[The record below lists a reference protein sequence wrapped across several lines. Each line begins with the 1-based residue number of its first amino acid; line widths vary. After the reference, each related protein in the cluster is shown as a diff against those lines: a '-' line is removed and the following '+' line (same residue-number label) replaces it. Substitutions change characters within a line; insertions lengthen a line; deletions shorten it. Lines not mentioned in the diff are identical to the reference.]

1 LSLQECQNPFIQA
14 LFAGS
19 ASNGSRGKLTFI
31 SVGSKFKSQL
41 EALMEKLRSTGTSF
55 IRCIKPNVRMVAH
68 LFEGGNVLSQ
78 LQCAGMTSVLEL
90 MQQGYPSRALF
101 AELYNLYRAFLPPE
115 LARLDPRLFCKAL
128 FKALG
133 LNEADFKFGMTKV
146 FFRPGKFAEFD
157 QLMRSDPEN
166 LRILVSRVKRWL
178 VRSQWRKAQWCAWS
192 VVKLARKIE
201 YRREAL
207 VTIQKTVR
215 MFLAKKRHRPRIR
228 ALVNIRGL
236 SGQVAQIAAMANGL
250 KAKDKESVLA
260 TVQSLNANIAQAVA
274 QIKGGGGRPGLT
286 NKKELDR
293 LYQGLVDKIR
303 AELAGVKQKIE
314 KQKAAE
320 EAAKLRQ
327 LQEEMERQRRA
338 REAEA
343 AEAHRLEEERR
354 LRAEMEQRR
363 RQEEERQRQLEERER
378 VTAES
383 MQRELDT
390 ANARL
395 AEQLEQE
402 RRDHELA
409 LRLAV
414 ESGGSVEELQLKRS
428 SMVTAQREAAA
439 AKKYDLAKWKYAE
452 LRDTIN
458 TSCDIELLE
467 ACRYLCRL
475 RLAYPVFGP
484 QIKSLNFLYLSQCIF
499 VISHC
504 LFS

>member
-1 LSLQECQNPFIQA
+1 
-14 LFAGS
+14 
-19 ASNGSRGKLTFI
+19 
-31 SVGSKFKSQL
+31 VGNKFKSQL

-90 MQQGYPSRALF
+90 MQQGYPSRAPF
-101 AELYNLYRAFLPPE
+101 SELYNLYRSFLPPE

-166 LRILVSRVKRWL
+166 LRVLVSRVKHWL

-192 VVKLARKIE
+192 VIKLARKIA

-207 VTIQKTVR
+207 VTVQKTVR
-215 MFLAKKRHRPRIR
+215 MYLARKQHRPRIR
-228 ALVNIRGL
+228 ALVNIRAL
-236 SGQVAQIAAMANGL
+236 SGQVAQIASMAGGL
-250 KAKDKESVLA
+250 KSADKEAVLA
-260 TVQSLNANIAQAVA
+260 TVRGLDASIAQAVA
-274 QIKGGGGRPGLT
+274 KIKGGGGRIS
-286 NKKELDR
+286 KAELDR
-293 LYQGLVDKIR
+293 LYQGLVDQIR
-303 AELAGVKQKIE
+303 AELAGVKAKIE

-320 EAAKLRQ
+320 EAAKMRQ

-343 AEAHRLEEERR
+343 AEAQRLEQERR
-354 LRAEMEQRR
+354 QRAEMEQRR
-363 RQEEERQRQLEERER
+363 RQEEERQRQAEEGDR

-383 MQRELDT
+383 LQRELDT

-414 ESGGSVEELQLKRS
+414 ETGGSVEELQLKRS

-439 AKKYDLAKWKYAE
+439 AKKYNLAKWKYAE

-467 ACRYLCRL
+467 ACR
-475 RLAYPVFGP
+475 
-484 QIKSLNFLYLSQCIF
+484 
-499 VISHC
+499 
-504 LFS
+504 

>member
-1 LSLQECQNPFIQA
+1 
-14 LFAGS
+14 
-19 ASNGSRGKLTFI
+19 
-31 SVGSKFKSQL
+31 
-41 EALMEKLRSTGTSF
+41 MEKLRSTGTSF

-90 MQQGYPSRALF
+90 MQQGFPSRAPF
-101 AELYNLYRAFLPPE
+101 SELYNLYRSFLPPE

-166 LRILVSRVKRWL
+166 LRVLVSRVKHWL

-192 VVKLARKIE
+192 VIKLARKIA

-207 VTIQKTVR
+207 VTVQKTVR
-215 MFLAKKRHRPRIR
+215 MYLARKQHRPRIR
-228 ALVNIRGL
+228 ALVNIRAL
-236 SGQVAQIAAMANGL
+236 SGQVAQIASMAGGL
-250 KAKDKESVLA
+250 KSADKEAVLA
-260 TVQSLNANIAQAVA
+260 TVRGLDASIAQAVA
-274 QIKGGGGRPGLT
+274 KIKGGGGRIS
-286 NKKELDR
+286 KAELDR
-293 LYQGLVDKIR
+293 LYQGLVDQIR
-303 AELAGVKQKIE
+303 AELAGVKAKIE

-320 EAAKLRQ
+320 EAAKMRQ

-343 AEAHRLEEERR
+343 AEAQRLEQERR
-354 LRAEMEQRR
+354 QRAEMEQRR
-363 RQEEERQRQLEERER
+363 RQEEERQRQAEEGDR

-383 MQRELDT
+383 LQRELDT

-414 ESGGSVEELQLKRS
+414 ETGGSVEELQLKRS

-439 AKKYDLAKWKYAE
+439 AKKYNLAKWKYAE

-467 ACRYLCRL
+467 ACR
-475 RLAYPVFGP
+475 
-484 QIKSLNFLYLSQCIF
+484 
-499 VISHC
+499 
-504 LFS
+504 

>member
-1 LSLQECQNPFIQA
+1 
-14 LFAGS
+14 
-19 ASNGSRGKLTFI
+19 
-31 SVGSKFKSQL
+31 
-41 EALMEKLRSTGTSF
+41 MEKLRSTGTSF

-90 MQQGYPSRALF
+90 MQQGYPSRAPF
-101 AELYNLYRAFLPPE
+101 SELYNLYRSFLPPE

-166 LRILVSRVKRWL
+166 LRVLVSRVKHWL

-192 VVKLARKIE
+192 VIKLARKIA

-207 VTIQKTVR
+207 VTVQKTVR
-215 MFLAKKRHRPRIR
+215 MYLARKQHRPRIR
-228 ALVNIRGL
+228 ALVNIRAL
-236 SGQVAQIAAMANGL
+236 SGQVAQIASMAGGL
-250 KAKDKESVLA
+250 KSADKEAVLA
-260 TVQSLNANIAQAVA
+260 TVRGLDASIGQAVA
-274 QIKGGGGRPGLT
+274 KIKGGGGGGRPGLSS
-286 NKKELDR
+286 KAELDR
-293 LYQGLVDKIR
+293 LYQGLVDQIR
-303 AELAGVKQKIE
+303 AELAGVKAKIE

-320 EAAKLRQ
+320 EAAKMRQ

-343 AEAHRLEEERR
+343 AEARRLEEERR
-354 LRAEMEQRR
+354 QRAEMEQRR
-363 RQEEERQRQLEERER
+363 RQEEERQRQAEEGDR

-383 MQRELDT
+383 LQRELDT

-414 ESGGSVEELQLKRS
+414 ETGGSVEELQLKRS

-439 AKKYDLAKWKYAE
+439 AKKYNLAKWKYAE

-467 ACRYLCRL
+467 ACR
-475 RLAYPVFGP
+475 
-484 QIKSLNFLYLSQCIF
+484 
-499 VISHC
+499 
-504 LFS
+504 

>member
-1 LSLQECQNPFIQA
+1 
-14 LFAGS
+14 
-19 ASNGSRGKLTFI
+19 
-31 SVGSKFKSQL
+31 VGSKFKSQL

-90 MQQGYPSRALF
+90 MQQGYPSRAPF
-101 AELYNLYRAFLPPE
+101 SELYNLYRSFLPPE

-166 LRILVSRVKRWL
+166 LRVLVSRVKHWL

-192 VVKLARKIE
+192 VIKLARKIA

-207 VTIQKTVR
+207 VTVQKTVR
-215 MFLAKKRHRPRIR
+215 MYLARKQHRPRIR
-228 ALVNIRGL
+228 ALVNIRAL
-236 SGQVAQIAAMANGL
+236 SGQVAQIASMAGGL
-250 KAKDKESVLA
+250 KSADKEAVLA
-260 TVQSLNANIAQAVA
+260 TVRGLDASIAQAVA
-274 QIKGGGGRPGLT
+274 KIKGGGGRIS
-286 NKKELDR
+286 KAELDR
-293 LYQGLVDKIR
+293 LYQGLVDQIR
-303 AELAGVKQKIE
+303 AELAGVKAKIE

-320 EAAKLRQ
+320 EAAKMRQ

-343 AEAHRLEEERR
+343 AEAQRLEQERR
-354 LRAEMEQRR
+354 QRAEMEQRR
-363 RQEEERQRQLEERER
+363 RQEEERQRQAEEGDR

-383 MQRELDT
+383 LQRELDT

-414 ESGGSVEELQLKRS
+414 ETGGSVEELQLKRS

-439 AKKYDLAKWKYAE
+439 AKKYNLAKWKYAE

-467 ACRYLCRL
+467 ACR
-475 RLAYPVFGP
+475 
-484 QIKSLNFLYLSQCIF
+484 
-499 VISHC
+499 
-504 LFS
+504 

>member
-1 LSLQECQNPFIQA
+1 
-14 LFAGS
+14 
-19 ASNGSRGKLTFI
+19 
-31 SVGSKFKSQL
+31 
-41 EALMEKLRSTGTSF
+41 MEKLRSTGTSF

-101 AELYNLYRAFLPPE
+101 SELYNLYRSFLPPE

-166 LRILVSRVKRWL
+166 LVVLVSRVKHWL
-178 VRSQWRKAQWCAWS
+178 VRSQWRKAQWGAWS
-192 VVKLARKIE
+192 VIKLARKIA

-207 VTIQKTVR
+207 VTVQKTVR
-215 MFLAKKRHRPRIR
+215 MYLARKQHRPRIR
-228 ALVNIRGL
+228 ALVNIRAL
-236 SGQVAQIAAMANGL
+236 SGQVAQIASMAGGL
-250 KAKDKESVLA
+250 KSADKEAVLA
-260 TVQSLNANIAQAVA
+260 TVRGLDASIAQAVA
-274 QIKGGGGRPGLT
+274 KIKGGGGRPS
-286 NKKELDR
+286 KAELDR
-293 LYQGLVDKIR
+293 LYQGLVDQIR
-303 AELAGVKQKIE
+303 AELAGVKAKIE

-320 EAAKLRQ
+320 EAAKMRQ

-343 AEAHRLEEERR
+343 AEAQRLEQERR
-354 LRAEMEQRR
+354 QRAEMEQRR
-363 RQEEERQRQLEERER
+363 RQEEERQRQAEEGDR

-383 MQRELDT
+383 LQRELDT

-414 ESGGSVEELQLKRS
+414 ETGGSVEELQLKRS

-439 AKKYDLAKWKYAE
+439 AKKYNLAKWKYAE

-467 ACRYLCRL
+467 ACR
-475 RLAYPVFGP
+475 
-484 QIKSLNFLYLSQCIF
+484 
-499 VISHC
+499 
-504 LFS
+504 